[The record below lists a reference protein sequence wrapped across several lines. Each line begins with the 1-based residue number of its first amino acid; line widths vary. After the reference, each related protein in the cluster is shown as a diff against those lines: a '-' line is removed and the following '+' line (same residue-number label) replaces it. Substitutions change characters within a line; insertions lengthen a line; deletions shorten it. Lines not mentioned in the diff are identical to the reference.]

1 MTMLDLELI
10 KLDKS
15 HYFMLNNNNVSNTKI
30 NYNNRVFFDKF
41 HRVDST
47 LTMAIVKKHLANQI
61 VVAHN
66 IITNNK
72 VENIVI
78 DYNGRN
84 DSVFYHKAQLL
95 LRNEGYLNFTAYR
108 SKTQGHL
115 HIYIH
120 KGHTNLLEANVLAKT
135 LSLKLEKVAPKQ
147 WRVFP
152 TDEVPPKFNILVL
165 PYEVYAKER
174 GSFWSKHL

>member
-15 HYFMLNNNNVSNTKI
+15 HYYQFDDSATPSKI
-30 NYNNRVFFDKF
+30 THNNRVFFDKF
-41 HRVDST
+41 KRIDSI
-47 LTMAIVKKHLANQI
+47 LSAAIVKKHFAGDI
-61 VVAHN
+61 VIAHN
-66 IITNNK
+66 MIRNNK

-78 DYNGRN
+78 DYNGIN
-84 DSVFYHKAQLL
+84 DKAFYHKAQLL

-120 KGHTNLLEANVLAKT
+120 KGHTDLLEAIFLAKA
-135 LSLKLEKVAPKQ
+135 LSVKLEQIAPKQ

-152 TDEVPPKFNILVL
+152 SDEVPPSFNILVL
-165 PYEVYAKER
+165 PYMIFAKER